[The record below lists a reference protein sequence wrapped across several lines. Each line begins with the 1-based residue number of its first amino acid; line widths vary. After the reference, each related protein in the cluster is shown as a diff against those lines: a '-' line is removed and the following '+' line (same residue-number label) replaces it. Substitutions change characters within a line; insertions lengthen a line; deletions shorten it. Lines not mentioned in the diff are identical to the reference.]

1 MKIIADEDMYIS
13 STWGSSIRLYA
24 GQVKEVGD
32 DMGLLA
38 LQEGAR
44 RIEDG
49 PKLNNPSLIARE
61 EEVVEEAEIIE
72 DSIVV
77 DLNDGGDREEKLK
90 AAMQQILDEN
100 SPKDFT
106 ADGLPKQSVIKNVFG
121 EQISSDE
128 RDELWAEMI
137 LNKEEE

>member
-61 EEVVEEAEIIE
+61 EEVIEEAEIIE

-77 DLNDGGDREEKLK
+77 DLNSGGNREDKLR
-90 AAMQQILDEN
+90 AAMQQILDEG

-106 ADGLPKQSVIKNVFG
+106 AEGLPKQSVIKNVFG

-137 LNKEEE
+137 IAKEEE

>member
-77 DLNDGGDREEKLK
+77 DLNDGGDREDKLR
-90 AAMQQILDEN
+90 AAMQQILDE
-100 SPKDFT
+100 SAPKDFT
-106 ADGLPKQSVIKNVFG
+106 ADGLPKQSAIKNVFG